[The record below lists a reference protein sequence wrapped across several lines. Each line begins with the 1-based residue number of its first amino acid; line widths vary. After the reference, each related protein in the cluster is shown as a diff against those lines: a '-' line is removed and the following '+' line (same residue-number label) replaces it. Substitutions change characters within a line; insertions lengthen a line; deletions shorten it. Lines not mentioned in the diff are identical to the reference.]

1 MRVGWFGISDLMDGK
16 EQGKRKKEREDPNQD
31 FLLIY

>member
-16 EQGKRKKEREDPNQD
+16 EQEKERRKEKIPTKT
-31 FLLIY
+31 FY